1 MLRKIIIIIV
11 SLLAIFAVWLGY
23 YAITPQPLQQAPLE
37 LNLVHGSTL
46 KGVAKQLTAS
56 GVLNEPWNFVVMAR
70 LLGKAGAIKAGN
82 YQLES
87 SLTPL
92 QLLRKITE
100 GDVSQSKLTFIEGW
114 NIYQIRSTL
123 DAHPAIRHDTKG
135 LAERELLKLVG
146 AEENSLEGM
155 IFPDTYYFSNG
166 MSDAAILKRAYR
178 IMQQKIADA
187 WQKRAPDLPYASPYE
202 ALIMASIVEKETGK
216 AAERPQIAAVFINR
230 LRIGMRLQTDPTVI
244 YGLGQGFDGNLR
256 KRDLTADSAY
266 NTYTRAG
273 LPPTPIAM
281 PGYES
286 IQAALHPAQTKA
298 IYFVAKGNGSHQFSS
313 SLVEHNRAVNQYQ
326 RSR

>member
-1 MLRKIIIIIV
+1 MLRNMLIV
-11 SLLAIFAVWLGY
+11 ILFVLTMGSSWLGY
-23 YAITPQPLQQAPLE
+23 YAATTQPLPQTPLE
-37 LNLVHGSTL
+37 FSLKHGSTL
-46 KGVAKQLTAS
+46 KGVAKQLTAA
-56 GVLNEPWNFVVMAR
+56 GVLSEPWNFVVMAR

-100 GDVSQSKLTFIEGW
+100 GDVSQSKITFIEGW
-114 NIYQIRSTL
+114 NIYQIRSAL
-123 DAHPAIRHDTKG
+123 DAHPSIRHDTKG
-135 LAERELLKLVG
+135 QDERELLKLVD
-146 AEENSLEGM
+146 AHENTLEGL

-178 IMQQKIADA
+178 IMQQKIVDA
-187 WQKRAPDLPYASPYE
+187 WQERAPGLPYASSYE
-202 ALIMASIVEKETGK
+202 ALIMASIIEKETGK
-216 AAERPQIAAVFINR
+216 AVERPQIAAVFINR

-244 YGLGQGFDGNLR
+244 YGLGDGFDGNLH
-256 KRDLTADSAY
+256 KRNLTTDTAY

-298 IYFVAKGNGSHQFSS
+298 IYFVAKGNGSHQFSN
-313 SLVEHNRAVNQYQ
+313 SLVEHNRAVDRYQ
-326 RSR
+326 RSK

>member
-1 MLRKIIIIIV
+1 MLRNAFIFIV
-11 SLLAIFAVWLGY
+11 LLFAISAGWLGY
-23 YAITPQPLQQAPLE
+23 YASTPQTLQQAPIE
-37 LNLVHGSTL
+37 FNLAHGSTL
-46 KGVAKQLTAS
+46 KGVAKQLTAA
-56 GVLNEPWNFVVMAR
+56 GVLNEPWNFVAMAR
-70 LLGKAGAIKAGN
+70 VLGKAGAIKAGN

-87 SLTPL
+87 GLTPL

-114 NIYQIRSTL
+114 NIYQIRNAL
-123 DAHPAIRHDTKG
+123 DTHPVIRHDTKG
-135 LAERELLKLVG
+135 LAEQELLKLVG
-146 AEENSLEGM
+146 AEENTLEGM

-166 MSDAAILKRAYR
+166 MSDTAILKRAYR
-178 IMQQKIADA
+178 IMQQKLADA
-187 WQKRAPDLPYASPYE
+187 WQERAPDLPYATPYE
-202 ALIMASIVEKETGK
+202 ALIMASIIEKETGK

-313 SLVEHNRAVNQYQ
+313 SLTEHNRAVNQYQ
-326 RSR
+326 RSK

>member
-1 MLRKIIIIIV
+1 MLRNILV
-11 SLLAIFAVWLGY
+11 LFVLLFALCSAWLGY
-23 YAITPQPLQQAPLE
+23 YAVTPQPLPQAPLE
-37 LNLVHGSTL
+37 FELKHGSTL
-46 KGVAKQLTAS
+46 KGVAKQLTAT
-56 GVLNEPWNFVVMAR
+56 GVLSEPWNFVVMAR
-70 LLGKAGAIKAGN
+70 LLGKAGSIKAGN

-100 GDVSQSKLTFIEGW
+100 GDVSQSKITFIEGW
-114 NIYQIRSTL
+114 NIYQVRSAL
-123 DAHPAIRHDTKG
+123 DAHPSLRHDTKG
-135 LAERELLKLVG
+135 LDERELLKLVD
-146 AEENSLEGM
+146 AQENTLEGL

-166 MSDAAILKRAYR
+166 MSDTAIMQRAYR
-178 IMQQKIADA
+178 IMQQKLADA
-187 WQKRAPDLPYASPYE
+187 WQERAPDLPYASPYE

-216 AAERPQIAAVFINR
+216 AAERPQIAAVFVNR
-230 LRIGMRLQTDPTVI
+230 LRTGMRLQTDPTVI
-244 YGLGQGFDGNLR
+244 YGLGEGFDGNLR
-256 KRDLTADSAY
+256 KRDLTADTAY

-313 SLVEHNRAVNQYQ
+313 SLTEHNRAVNQYQ
-326 RSR
+326 RSK

>member
-1 MLRKIIIIIV
+1 
-11 SLLAIFAVWLGY
+11 
-23 YAITPQPLQQAPLE
+23 
-37 LNLVHGSTL
+37 
-46 KGVAKQLTAS
+46 
-56 GVLNEPWNFVVMAR
+56 MAR

-100 GDVSQSKLTFIEGW
+100 GDVSQSKITFIEGW
-114 NIYQIRSTL
+114 NIYQIRSAL
-123 DAHPAIRHDTKG
+123 DAHPSIRHDTKG
-135 LAERELLKLVG
+135 LDERELLKLVD
-146 AEENSLEGM
+146 AQENTLEGL

-166 MSDAAILKRAYR
+166 MSDTAILQRAYR
-178 IMQQKIADA
+178 IMQQKLADA
-187 WQKRAPDLPYASPYE
+187 WQERAPDLPYASPYE

-216 AAERPQIAAVFINR
+216 AVERPQIAAVFVNR

-244 YGLGQGFDGNLR
+244 YGLGEGFDGNLR
-256 KRDLTADSAY
+256 KRDLTADTAY

-313 SLVEHNRAVNQYQ
+313 SLTEHNRAVNQYQ
-326 RSR
+326 RSK

>member
-1 MLRKIIIIIV
+1 MLRKLLIV
-11 SLLAIFAVWLGY
+11 CLFSLTACSGWLAY
-23 YAITPQPLQQAPLE
+23 YASTPQPLSQLPLE
-37 LNLVHGSTL
+37 FSLKHGSSL
-46 KGVAKQLTAS
+46 KGVAKQLTAA
-56 GVLNEPWNFVVMAR
+56 GVLSEPWNFVVMAR

-100 GDVSQSKLTFIEGW
+100 GDVSQSKITFIEGW
-114 NIYQIRSTL
+114 SIYQLRSAL
-123 DAHPAIRHDTKG
+123 DAHPSISHDTKG
-135 LAERELLKLVG
+135 LDERELLKLVD
-146 AEENSLEGM
+146 AQENTLEGL

-166 MSDAAILKRAYR
+166 MSDTAILKRAYR

-187 WQKRAPDLPYASPYE
+187 WQERAPDLPYASPYE

-216 AAERPQIAAVFINR
+216 ASERPQIAAVFINR

-244 YGLGQGFDGNLR
+244 YGLGQSFDGNLR
-256 KRDLTADSAY
+256 KRDLTADTAY

-286 IQAALHPAQTKA
+286 IQAALHPAETKA

-313 SLVEHNRAVNQYQ
+313 SLEEHNRAVNQYQ
-326 RSR
+326 RSK

>member
-23 YAITPQPLQQAPLE
+23 YAITPQSLQQAPLE
-37 LNLVHGSTL
+37 FNLVHGSTL

-92 QLLRKITE
+92 QLLHKITE

-114 NIYQIRSTL
+114 NIYQIRSAL
-123 DAHPAIRHDTKG
+123 DAHPTIRHDTKG

-187 WQKRAPDLPYASPYE
+187 WQERAPDLPYASPYE

-216 AAERPQIAAVFINR
+216 EAERPQIAAVFINR

-256 KRDLTADSAY
+256 KRDLTADTAY